1 MKISIKIFIAGL
13 IMLQFVGCDSES
25 IYKDEHYKN
34 LVYLLS
40 KGNENVFIASYT
52 LNEESPVQYVT
63 VGCGGSNTNDKPVV
77 VKIEPSPEML
87 DRYNKINYDYESQYA
102 KLLPESKY
110 EIPSYTVTIPARSD
124 YHYQRMDVKVWPDG
138 LSPDS
143 VYFVP
148 LKIVSVSE
156 YEVNEQKQ
164 DVLFRVTIEN
174 DYATQYPQT
183 YYRKSGQ
190 LSNPLVVMSG
200 TKLVHP
206 LAKDKVRMFIGNEL
220 YNDDTTPQDIAR
232 KSVVVQINADSTV
245 VVSPYDS
252 SMMEVEMLSNAPG
265 YNRYNPSLVQ
275 GLTKQRV
282 LWLNY
287 RFRQKNVTTGEFG
300 SWRDVEER
308 LIRIEE

>member
-1 MKISIKIFIAGL
+1 
-13 IMLQFVGCDSES
+13 
-25 IYKDEHYKN
+25 
-34 LVYLLS
+34 
-40 KGNENVFIASYT
+40 
-52 LNEESPVQYVT
+52 
-63 VGCGGSNTNDKPVV
+63 
-77 VKIEPSPEML
+77 
-87 DRYNKINYDYESQYA
+87 
-102 KLLPESKY
+102 
-110 EIPSYTVTIPARSD
+110 
-124 YHYQRMDVKVWPDG
+124 
-138 LSPDS
+138 
-143 VYFVP
+143 
-148 LKIVSVSE
+148 
-156 YEVNEQKQ
+156 
-164 DVLFRVTIEN
+164 
-174 DYATQYPQT
+174 
-183 YYRKSGQ
+183 
-190 LSNPLVVMSG
+190 MSG